1 MGPGMPTKCV
11 AHSEAPLLAK
21 RPRSPATPDRPGWY
35 VNGVF
40 SGNGTKEQPVELL
53 DSPLWC
59 KDRKDFQKMLALWYD
74 YRSALCILPKQT
86 GVF

>member
-21 RPRSPATPDRPGWY
+21 RPRSPAPPDRPGWY
-35 VNGVF
+35 INGVF
-40 SGNGTKEQPVELL
+40 SGNGTKEQPIELL

-74 YRSALCILPKQT
+74 
-86 GVF
+86 

>member
-1 MGPGMPTKCV
+1 MPTKCV

-21 RPRSPATPDRPGWY
+21 RPRSPAPPDRPGWY

-40 SGNGTKEQPVELL
+40 SGNGTKEQPIELL

-59 KDRKDFQKMLALWYD
+59 KDRKDFQKMLALWYGLN
-74 YRSALCILPKQT
+74 RSASFDPSQTQT